1 MSENPGVL
9 RAPRGDWEERRLKAE
24 GETRST
30 AQLLGFLSVNVSVGL
45 SLLV

>member
-9 RAPRGDWEERRLKAE
+9 RAPRGDWQERQLKAE

-30 AQLLGFLSVNVSVGL
+30 AQLLGLLSVNVSVGL
-45 SLLV
+45 FLLV